1 MYEKELSLNQQQ
13 IQALCQAAAGR
24 DIQTVYCVACGGSLA
39 TLYPA
44 KYILERR
51 TAKVEVQS
59 INAAEFTADPPARLG
74 SHCLVLL
81 NSQSGGTRETVEAAR
96 LCAERGALTAA
107 FTTKAGSAIEQ
118 AVDCPIYYYDDP
130 LNPYPAVLTVFP
142 TVYKVVF
149 ALLDLWNG
157 TELYP
162 SMASSLLRL
171 QDTFDAAMLQHR
183 DAARAFASAYSG
195 EPLIYSVSAGL
206 DSCVGYVFT
215 NCLVMESLWKHSSP
229 LHAGEFFHG
238 AFEAVDDTTAVFAL
252 LGLGGTRLVEERA
265 VKFLQ
270 RKTKKLTVLD
280 AKALD
285 LSAYPDW
292 QLPYLAP
299 LVLNR
304 LAAQYCDEMSYVMGH
319 PISSRRYMGV
329 EVY

>member
-13 IQALCQAAAGR
+13 VQAVCQAAAGR
-24 DIQTVYCVACGGSLA
+24 SIRSVYCVACGGSLA
-39 TLYPA
+39 TLYPG

-51 TAKVEVQS
+51 TDKVEVQS
-59 INAAEFTADPPARLG
+59 FNAAEFTADPPARLG
-74 SHCLVLL
+74 EGCLVLL

-96 LCAERGALTAA
+96 LCAQRGALTVA
-107 FTTKAGSAIEQ
+107 FTTKPGSAIEQ
-118 AVDCPIYYYDDP
+118 AADCPVYYYDDP
-130 LNPYPAVLTVFP
+130 LNPYPTVLTVFP

-157 TELYP
+157 TELAP
-162 SMASSLLRL
+162 SMAESLLRL
-171 QDTFDAAMLQHR
+171 QDTFDAAMEQHQE
-183 DAARAFASAYSG
+183 AARAFAAAYSK

-206 DSCVGYVFT
+206 DSCVGYVLT

-285 LSAYPDW
+285 LSAYPNW